1 MVTDSQVEILQRL
14 RTTQGHLR
22 AVIEMAESGQPC
34 EQILHQ
40 LNAVQSAL
48 SATALR
54 LVLCQAE
61 SSRVVILDSLSPN
74 ERIKELKRLQSLYT
88 IFLRCSNRNRE
99 VIHE

>member
-14 RTTQGHLR
+14 RTTQGHLG

-48 SATALR
+48 RATALK

-74 ERIKELKRLQSLYT
+74 ERIKELKRLQSLYA
-88 IFLRCSNRNRE
+88 IFLRCSIRNRE